1 MAIENEKIEELFLDL
16 MDRTEKTVSVLKQD
30 FSAVRAGR
38 ANPHILDKVLVDYY
52 GEMTPVNQVGNISV
66 ADAKCLVISPWDVSL
81 LKELE
86 KAILAANIGLT
97 PTNDGKIIRLVFP
110 DLTEERRRDLIKQIK
125 KMAEDAK
132 VAVRNV
138 RRDAMDTLKK
148 AKANKEISEDECAGY
163 EKDVEKEVSKA
174 IGEIEKA
181 AADKEKDLMTV

>member
-52 GEMTPVNQVGNISV
+52 GEMTPVNQVGNITV
-66 ADAKCLVISPWDVSL
+66 ADAKCLVISPWDSSL

-110 DLTEERRRDLIKQIK
+110 DLTEERRDLIKQIK

-174 IGEIEKA
+174 ISDIEKL

>member
-38 ANPHILDKVLVDYY
+38 ANPHILDKVMVNYY
-52 GEMTPVNQVGNISV
+52 GEMTPINQVGNINV

-81 LKELE
+81 LKEVE

-97 PTNDGKIIRLVFP
+97 PTNDGKLIRLVFP

-148 AKANKEISEDECAGY
+148 SKANKEISEDECAGY
-163 EKDVEKEVSKA
+163 EKDVEKEVAKA
-174 IGEIEKA
+174 IGDIEKL